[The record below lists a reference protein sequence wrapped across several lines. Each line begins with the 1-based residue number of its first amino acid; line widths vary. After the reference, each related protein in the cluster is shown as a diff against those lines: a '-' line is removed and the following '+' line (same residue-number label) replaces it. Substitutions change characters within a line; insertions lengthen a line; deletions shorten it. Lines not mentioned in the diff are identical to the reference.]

1 MAHAQQALG
10 RACTNALGILAQ
22 RHLARGRIHS
32 PMIGLTKGQATGSA
46 QVPLVSMAALAIL
59 DHAFAAAIGT
69 VHTRRIQLSNDSI
82 NTYLA
87 IPEIGLQR
95 LPIKREKLFIR

>member
-1 MAHAQQALG
+1 
-10 RACTNALGILAQ
+10 
-22 RHLARGRIHS
+22 
-32 PMIGLTKGQATGSA
+32 
-46 QVPLVSMAALAIL
+46 MAALAIL

-87 IPEIGLQR
+87 IPKKWFQR
-95 LPIKREKLFIR
+95 RLHQRWQL